1 MLLSGPATLSPPAT
15 SPLVLSTSDPSS
27 TLTPASCAST
37 PNATSLPASGSG
49 PTPCAAPDGL
59 TIDLFGPAPVRASLS
74 ARPASAKGMKTS
86 ATYGRHGRGLS
97 ASADLTASLVSR
109 YQALTG
115 SLGSTLFALTWKT
128 VATPSGRLLPLQRAS
143 VHRTGAI
150 AFTSWPT
157 PGAADATRRSPETLE
172 QKAKRNQTGMTL
184 LGIAA
189 LAHWPTPVGPAPH
202 DSDNTAGRARP
213 RVGYSP
219 DLAVVAGWTT
229 PAASDGERGGTMT
242 MAMTGS
248 SLQQQ
253 ATLAAW
259 ATPRAEDSESPGAH
273 RGTPDSLTAQT
284 RNIPLATWPTTQAS
298 DHRPGH
304 ESRAGKTERSNLND
318 RVLLSA
324 WTAPQSRD
332 WRSGAT
338 IKTRDEL
345 WGTKGVPL
353 EVQALSTVSGPMPS
367 GSCAEIQKAPAGVQL
382 NPAHSRWLMGL
393 PAAWDD
399 CAPTETASAL
409 RQLSASSAQPRT

>member
-1 MLLSGPATLSPPAT
+1 MLHSGLETLSPPAT
-15 SPLVLSTSDPSS
+15 SRRALSTNEASS

-37 PNATSLPASGSG
+37 PNAISLPASASG
-49 PTPCAAPDGL
+49 PTPCAEPDGQL
-59 TIDLFGPAPVRASLS
+59 TDLFGPAPVHASLS
-74 ARPASAKGMKTS
+74 ARPASAKGMRTS
-86 ATYGRHGRGLS
+86 ATYGRHGRGSS

-157 PGAADATRRSPETLE
+157 PGAADATRRSPETPE
-172 QKAKRNQTGMTL
+172 QKAKRNQTGMSL
-184 LGIAA
+184 LDIAA

-202 DSDNTAGRARP
+202 DTENTAGRARP
-213 RVGYSP
+213 RAGYRP

-229 PAASDGERGGTMT
+229 PAASDAERGGTMT
-242 MAMTGS
+242 PAMTGS

-284 RNIPLATWPTTQAS
+284 RLIPLGTWTT
-298 DHRPGH
+298 
-304 ESRAGKTERSNLND
+304 
-318 RVLLSA
+318 
-324 WTAPQSRD
+324 PQSRD

-367 GSCAEIQKAPAGVQL
+367 GSCAEIPKAPGGVQL

-409 RQLSASSAQPRT
+409 RQLSALSAQPKT

>member
-1 MLLSGPATLSPPAT
+1 MPLSGSETLSPPDT
-15 SPLVLSTSDPSS
+15 SRQALLTGDPSS
-27 TLTPASCAST
+27 TLIPTSSAGT
-37 PNATSLPASGSG
+37 PNATSSPASGSG

-74 ARPASAKGMKTS
+74 ARPASAKGMRTS

-97 ASADLTASLVSR
+97 ASADLTASLASR
-109 YQALTG
+109 YRALTD

-128 VATPSGRLLPLQRAS
+128 VSTPSGRWLPLQRAS
-143 VHRTGAI
+143 VRRTGAI

-157 PGAADATRRSPETLE
+157 PGAADATRRSPETPE

-184 LGIAA
+184 LDIAA

-202 DSDNTAGRARP
+202 DMENTAGRARP
-213 RVGYSP
+213 RPGYRP

-229 PAASDGERGGTMT
+229 PTASNGERGGTMTMT

-253 ATLAAW
+253 ATL
-259 ATPRAEDSESPGAH
+259 
-273 RGTPDSLTAQT
+273 
-284 RNIPLATWPTTQAS
+284 
-298 DHRPGH
+298 
-304 ESRAGKTERSNLND
+304 
-318 RVLLSA
+318 SA
-324 WTAPQSRD
+324 WTTPQSRD

-338 IKTRDEL
+338 IKSRDEL

-393 PAAWDD
+393 PAVWDD

-409 RQLSASSAQPRT
+409 RQLSASSVPPRT

>member
-1 MLLSGPATLSPPAT
+1 MLHSGLETLSPPAT
-15 SPLVLSTSDPSS
+15 SRRALSTNEASS

-37 PNATSLPASGSG
+37 PNAISLPASASG
-49 PTPCAAPDGL
+49 PTPCAEPDGQL
-59 TIDLFGPAPVRASLS
+59 TDLFGPAPVHASLS
-74 ARPASAKGMKTS
+74 ARPASAKGMRTS
-86 ATYGRHGRGLS
+86 ATYGRHGRGSS

-157 PGAADATRRSPETLE
+157 PGAADATRRSPETPE
-172 QKAKRNQTGMTL
+172 QKAKRNQTGMSL
-184 LGIAA
+184 LDIAA

-202 DSDNTAGRARP
+202 DTENTAGRARP
-213 RVGYSP
+213 RAGYRP

-229 PAASDGERGGTMT
+229 PAASHGERGGTMT
-242 MAMTGS
+242 PAMTGS

-259 ATPRAEDSESPGAH
+259 
-273 RGTPDSLTAQT
+273 
-284 RNIPLATWPTTQAS
+284 TT
-298 DHRPGH
+298 
-304 ESRAGKTERSNLND
+304 
-318 RVLLSA
+318 
-324 WTAPQSRD
+324 PQSRD

-338 IKTRDEL
+338 IKTRAEL

-367 GSCAEIQKAPAGVQL
+367 GSCAEIPKAPGGVQL

-409 RQLSASSAQPRT
+409 RQLSALSAQPKN

>member
-1 MLLSGPATLSPPAT
+1 MLLSGSATLSPPAT

-259 ATPRAEDSESPGAH
+259 AT
-273 RGTPDSLTAQT
+273 
-284 RNIPLATWPTTQAS
+284 TQAS

-324 WTAPQSRD
+324 WTTPQSRD

>member
-1 MLLSGPATLSPPAT
+1 MQHSGSAISSRQAT
-15 SPLVLSTSDPSS
+15 SPLVLSTSDPLS
-27 TLTPASCAST
+27 TLIPASSAGT
-37 PNATSLPASGSG
+37 PNVTSSPASGSG
-49 PTPCAAPDGL
+49 PTPCAAPDGQ
-59 TIDLFGPAPVRASLS
+59 TIDLFGPAPARASLS

-97 ASADLTASLVSR
+97 ASADLTASLASR
-109 YQALTG
+109 YRALTG
-115 SLGSTLFALTWKT
+115 LLGSTLFALTWKT

-143 VHRTGAI
+143 VLRTGAI
-150 AFTSWPT
+150 GFTSWPT
-157 PGAADATRRSPETLE
+157 PGAADATRRSPETPE
-172 QKAKRNQTGMTL
+172 QKARRNQTGMTL
-184 LGIAA
+184 LDIAA

-202 DSDNTAGRARP
+202 DTESTAGRPRP
-213 RVGYSP
+213 RQGYRP
-219 DLAVVAGWTT
+219 DLALVAGWTT
-229 PAASDGERGGTMT
+229 PAASDSERGGTMT
-242 MAMTGS
+242 QAMTGS

-259 ATPRAEDSESPGAH
+259 
-273 RGTPDSLTAQT
+273 
-284 RNIPLATWPTTQAS
+284 TT
-298 DHRPGH
+298 
-304 ESRAGKTERSNLND
+304 
-318 RVLLSA
+318 
-324 WTAPQSRD
+324 PQSRD

-353 EVQALSTVSGPMPS
+353 EVQALSTVFGTTPS
-367 GSCAEIQKAPAGVQL
+367 GSSAEIQKAPAGVQL